1 MSRAPAKSGRPT
13 ARRPSAK
20 RKQKKPS
27 IIDRILAWLPISQ
40 HTLQRIATWTIFAV
54 ALIAAYVVASMFGIP
69 GAVGTA
75 VAEQVG
81 NAGFRV
87 EQIEIRGVKRMDQMT
102 VYAVAL
108 EQKSRAMPL
117 VDLNQIRDKLLQ
129 YGWVQDA
136 HVSRR
141 LPDTLLIRIVERT
154 PVAIWQNQGTL
165 SLIDRDGVYLEPVS
179 ADAMPDLPLVIGPGA
194 DRQEPAFQTL
204 MTSAPALKPKVR
216 AATWVGNRR
225 WDLQFQSGETLALP
239 EGDSEAAAALVN
251 FARMDGV
258 DRLLG
263 RGIVRFDMRDPAR
276 FVLRLPPGRS
286 GGDAGAVPAAAEGT
300 GALQPAQPEDP
311 AADKTAQATK
321 RGTQG

>member
-1 MSRAPAKSGRPT
+1 MSRAPSSRGSSGGRPT
-13 ARRPSAK
+13 ARKTQAR
-20 RKQKKPS
+20 RKQKKAS
-27 IIDRILAWLPISQ
+27 IVDRILARLPVSQ
-40 HTLQRIATWTIFAV
+40 HTLQRVATWSIFALMLAGALAV
-54 ALIAAYVVASMFGIP
+54 AQMFGVP

-75 VAEQVG
+75 LAEQAG

-154 PVAIWQNQGTL
+154 PVAVWQNQGTL
-165 SLIDRDGVYLEPVS
+165 SLIDRDGVYLEPVA

-194 DRQEPAFQTL
+194 DLQEPAFQTL
-204 MTSAPALKPKVR
+204 MTTAPALKPKVR

-225 WDLQFQSGETLALP
+225 WDLLFDSGETLSLP
-239 EGDSEAAAALVN
+239 EGTDEAARALRL
-251 FARMDGV
+251 FAERDGTL
-258 DRLLG
+258 RLLG
-263 RGIVRFDMRDPAR
+263 KGWLKFDMRDPDR
-276 FVLRLPPGRS
+276 MVMRKPDGS
-286 GGDAGAVPAAAEGT
+286 GSVGAPTSSKNNAPQPAAAGR
-300 GALQPAQPEDP
+300 
-311 AADKTAQATK
+311 AASRDQV
-321 RGTQG
+321 

>member
-1 MSRAPAKSGRPT
+1 MSRAPTKSGRPT

-20 RKQKKPS
+20 RKQQKPS
-27 IIDRILAWLPISQ
+27 IVDRILAWLPISQ
-40 HTLQRIATWTIFAV
+40 HTLQRIATWSIFALV
-54 ALIAAYVVASMFGIP
+54 LGAGLVVAQIFGIP
-69 GAVGTA
+69 GTVGVA

-154 PVAIWQNQGTL
+154 PVAVWQNQGTL

-194 DRQEPAFQTL
+194 DRQEPAYQTL
-204 MTSAPALKPKVR
+204 MVAAPALKPKVR

-225 WDLQFQSGETLALP
+225 WDLLFDTGETLSLP
-239 EGDSEAAAALVN
+239 EGTDQAAQALRL
-251 FARMDGV
+251 FAERDGTL
-258 DRLLG
+258 RLLG
-263 RGIVRFDMRDPAR
+263 KGWLKFDMRDPDRMVMRKPDGSSRVGTPTSSNGNTPTSADR
-276 FVLRLPPGRS
+276 
-286 GGDAGAVPAAAEGT
+286 AAS
-300 GALQPAQPEDP
+300 
-311 AADKTAQATK
+311 
-321 RGTQG
+321 RGQV

>member
-1 MSRAPAKSGRPT
+1 MSRAPVKSGRPT

-27 IIDRILAWLPISQ
+27 IVDRILAWLPISQ
-40 HTLQRIATWTIFAV
+40 HTLQRIATWSIFALAV
-54 ALIAAYVVASMFGIP
+54 SAALVVAQIFGIP

-75 VAEQVG
+75 VAEQAG

-154 PVAIWQNQGTL
+154 PAAVWQNQGTL

-179 ADAMPDLPLVIGPGA
+179 ADAMPDLPLVIGPEA
-194 DRQEPAFQTL
+194 NQQEAAYQKL
-204 MTSAPALKPKVR
+204 VDSVPALRPQVK
-216 AATWVGNRR
+216 AATWVGKRR
-225 WDLQFQSGETLALP
+225 WNLLFESGETLALP
-239 EGDSEAAAALVN
+239 EGDSDASKALVK
-251 FARMDGV
+251 FAQMDGV
-258 DRLLG
+258 RPLLG
-263 RGIVRFDMRDPAR
+263 RGWIRFDMRDPNKLVAR
-276 FVLRLPPGRS
+276 KPGQVSNRALT
-286 GGDAGAVPAAAEGT
+286 DPNAVNAPAKPALIEAKHTAPSTSEG
-300 GALQPAQPEDP
+300 
-311 AADKTAQATK
+311 
-321 RGTQG
+321 

>member
-1 MSRAPAKSGRPT
+1 MSRPPASRSSGGRPT
-13 ARRPSAK
+13 ARKTGTR
-20 RKQKKPS
+20 RKQKKKVS
-27 IIDRILAWLPISQ
+27 IVDRILAWLPVSQ
-40 HTLQRIATWTIFAV
+40 HTLQRIATWTIFVV
-54 ALIAAYVVASMFGIP
+54 ALGAAYGVAQMFGIP

-75 VAEQVG
+75 LAEEAG

-154 PVAIWQNQGTL
+154 PVAVWQNQGTL
-165 SLIDRDGVYLEPVS
+165 SLIDRDGVYLEPVR

-194 DRQEPAFQTL
+194 DLQEPAYQTL
-204 MTSAPALKPKVR
+204 MTAAPALKPKVR

-225 WDLQFQSGETLALP
+225 WDLLFDTGETLSLP
-239 EGDSEAAAALVN
+239 EGTDEAARALRI
-251 FARMDGV
+251 FAERDGTL
-258 DRLLG
+258 RLLG
-263 RGIVRFDMRDPAR
+263 KGWLKFDMRDPDRMVMRKPDGSNQIGVPTSSKTNA
-276 FVLRLPPGRS
+276 S
-286 GGDAGAVPAAAEGT
+286 PAAADRVVSRD
-300 GALQPAQPEDP
+300 QV
-311 AADKTAQATK
+311 
-321 RGTQG
+321 

>member
-1 MSRAPAKSGRPT
+1 MSRAPLKNGRPT

-27 IIDRILAWLPISQ
+27 IVDRILDWLPISQ
-40 HTLQRIATWTIFAV
+40 HTLQRIATWSIFALAV
-54 ALIAAYVVASMFGIP
+54 GAALVVAQIFGIP

-75 VAEQVG
+75 VAEQAG

-154 PVAIWQNQGTL
+154 PAAVWQNQGTL

-194 DRQEPAFQTL
+194 DRQEPAYQTL
-204 MTSAPALKPKVR
+204 MTTAPALKPKVR

-225 WDLQFQSGETLALP
+225 WDLLFDTGETLSLP
-239 EGDSEAAAALVN
+239 EGSDEAARALRL
-251 FARMDGV
+251 FAERDGSL
-258 DRLLG
+258 RLLG
-263 RGIVRFDMRDPAR
+263 KGWLKFDMRDPDRMVAR
-276 FVLRLPPGRS
+276 KPDGSSRIG
-286 GGDAGAVPAAAEGT
+286 VPTSSKGNISAPAPASTDRAASRD
-300 GALQPAQPEDP
+300 QV
-311 AADKTAQATK
+311 
-321 RGTQG
+321 

>member
-1 MSRAPAKSGRPT
+1 MSRAPTKSGRPT

-40 HTLQRIATWTIFAV
+40 HTLQRIATWSIFALAV
-54 ALIAAYVVASMFGIP
+54 GAALVVAQIFGIP

-75 VAEQVG
+75 VAEQAG

-154 PVAIWQNQGTL
+154 PAAVWQNEGTL
-165 SLIDRDGVYLEPVS
+165 SLIDRDEVSRTGVGGRDARSAAGDRSRRRSARAGLSDADDQRARAQAQGAGRDLGRQSPLGPV
-179 ADAMPDLPLVIGPGA
+179 
-194 DRQEPAFQTL
+194 
-204 MTSAPALKPKVR
+204 VR
-216 AATWVGNRR
+216 HRRDFVAAGGNR
-225 WDLQFQSGETLALP
+225 
-239 EGDSEAAAALVN
+239 
-251 FARMDGV
+251 
-258 DRLLG
+258 
-263 RGIVRFDMRDPAR
+263 
-276 FVLRLPPGRS
+276 
-286 GGDAGAVPAAAEGT
+286 
-300 GALQPAQPEDP
+300 
-311 AADKTAQATK
+311 
-321 RGTQG
+321 